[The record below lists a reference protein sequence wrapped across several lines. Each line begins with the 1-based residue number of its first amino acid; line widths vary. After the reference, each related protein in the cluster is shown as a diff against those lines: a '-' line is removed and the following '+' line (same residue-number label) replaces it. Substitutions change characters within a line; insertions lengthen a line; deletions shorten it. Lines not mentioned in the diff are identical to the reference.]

1 MSEDL
6 FGPEHEV
13 FRESVRSFIVNELAP
28 HADEWE
34 EAGEVPREVFLQM
47 GELGYLGMRYPE
59 EYGGGDDV
67 LAEAVFHEEI
77 CHCGSGGVAA
87 DLGAHIGIAMPHIL
101 RNGTE
106 EQKKRYL
113 IPGIRGEKTSAL
125 AVTEPDAGSD
135 VAGIKTRAVKDGND
149 WIINGSKTFITN
161 GARCDFMVLAAKTD
175 PEKGHAGMSMFVV
188 DTDTAG
194 FEVSRKLD
202 KLGWRASN
210 TAELAFTDMRVPGD
224 ALLGQ
229 ENQGFYQI
237 MGGFVWERLI
247 MALGAVSSSQLIM
260 DTTIEY
266 AKQRTAFGKP
276 IGRFQV
282 IAHYFADMA
291 TQVEAGRRLTYHTLK
306 LYLEGG
312 NPLKEV
318 AMAKLFC
325 GKMACDVVD
334 RCLQIY
340 GGYGYMEE
348 YPIARAYR
356 DMRLMPIGGGTDEIM
371 REIISRTLMS

>member
-67 LAEAVFHEEI
+67 LAEAIFHEEI